1 MQEHV
6 QLDQKQ
12 INEDLLKD
20 VLTVPK
26 WWLPAVLF
34 LGMVV
39 LTGLGSFAFMVY
51 HGLGVTGLNRP
62 VMWGFFIANFVFWI
76 GISHA
81 GIMISAILRLTQ
93 AEWRRP
99 ITRAAEVMTVFSL
112 IAALHTPQFHVGRP
126 WRVAYRIFP
135 YDFDRN
141 IWPNIRS
148 PFVWDP
154 SAVGTYLIASTLFVF
169 ICLLPDIAILRDRAK
184 NIFVKRIYSFM
195 CLGFRGTPRQWK
207 LQIIAGILLS
217 ALVLPVFVSVH
228 SIVSW
233 DFAVLIG
240 VEGWHSTIF
249 APYFIIGA
257 IHSGVS
263 AVAMLMALAVWIY
276 GLQNYIK
283 PDHFDAIG
291 RLLIIV
297 ATTWFFFF
305 FLEWVYALYTLDSPE
320 IALRELQA
328 FEWPYGPLFALFV
341 ILSFVIPVPMW
352 MIKKFRR
359 SPMIMFWTTVMVNV
373 GMWLERFL
381 ILIPGLVRRT
391 HMTFDWGT
399 YHPSLIE
406 ILIVIET
413 FAFVALGMLV
423 FAKVLPLIPLFD
435 IKEGMVFRHLI
446 KVGRK
451 TVPASIRE
459 GLPHHYYE
467 EKHEEKH

>member
-6 QLDQKQ
+6 DLTQKE
-12 INEDLLKD
+12 INDS
-20 VLTVPK
+20 VLAGILGMPK
-26 WWLPAVLF
+26 WWLGSVLF
-34 LGMVV
+34 LTLVV
-39 LTGLGSFAFMVY
+39 FTGLGSFGYMLNK
-51 HGLGVTGLNRP
+51 GIGVTGLNRP
-62 VMWGFFIANFVFWI
+62 VFWGFFMTNFVFWI

-99 ITRAAEVMTVFSL
+99 ITRAAEVLTVFSL
-112 IAALHTPQFHVGRP
+112 MAAMHTPLFHVGRP
-126 WRVAYRIFP
+126 WRDFWVFP
-135 YDFDRN
+135 YDFGRGV
-141 IWPNIRS
+141 WPNVRS

-169 ICLLPDIAILRDRAK
+169 VALLPDLAIIRDRTTGLVSK
-184 NIFVKRIYSFM
+184 MYGVM
-195 CLGFRGTPRQWK
+195 CLGWRGTPRQWK
-207 LQIIAGILLS
+207 MQAVVGILLS

-233 DFAVLIG
+233 DFAVTIG

-263 AVAMLMALAVWIY
+263 AVAMIMALMVWLWKWDKI
-276 GLQNYIK
+276 IR

-291 RLLIIV
+291 RLLIVV

-305 FLEWVYALYTLDSPE
+305 FLEWVFALFTLEHPE
-320 IALRELQA
+320 IVLRELQV
-328 FEWPYGPLFALFV
+328 FQWPYMFLFILFLV
-341 ILSFVIPVPMW
+341 TGYFIPVPLW
-352 MIKKFRR
+352 LFKNVRR
-359 SPMIMFWTTVMVNV
+359 SAKWMFITTVLVNI

-381 ILIPGLVRRT
+381 IIIPGLARKT
-391 HMTFDWGT
+391 PMTFDWGT

-406 ILIVIET
+406 ILIVAET
-413 FAFVALGMLV
+413 FAFVALGLLI
-423 FAKVLPLIPLFD
+423 FAKVFPLIPLFD
-435 IKEGMVFRHLI
+435 IKEGMVVRDEI
-446 KVGRK
+446 KIGRR

-459 GLPHHYYE
+459 
-467 EKHEEKH
+467 